1 MSGENVFQRYLSKKY
16 KIDNLTVQGAGPVIT
31 ISREMGCFAGD
42 IAVKLVNKINQ
53 YIETNDSKKKWCWIS
68 KEILEK
74 SAEELKIKPER
85 ISHIFDAKK
94 KALFEDLAD
103 SFIKKYYVSDSQ
115 IIATIQNIIRTS
127 AYEGRAVIV
136 GRASAVI
143 TNEIQRALHIKLI
156 APVDFRVKLLC
167 NKLKVTKKE
176 AKNSLVETD
185 RKRDAFIKFFRGTK
199 PENDYYD
206 VILNRARFD
215 EDKIVDIIFDLAKLR
230 KLI

>member
-16 KIDNLTVQGAGPVIT
+16 KIDNLTDKGAGPVIT
-31 ISREMGCFAGD
+31 ISREMGCFAGG
-42 IAVKLVNKINQ
+42 IAEKLVNKINQ
-53 YIETNDSKKKWCWIS
+53 YIETSDSKKKWCWIS

-74 SAEELKIKPER
+74 SAKELQINPER

-94 KALFEDLAD
+94 KALLEDLAD

-136 GRASAVI
+136 GRASAI
-143 TNEIQRALHIKLI
+143 ISNEIQRALHVKLI

-167 NKLKVTKKE
+167 SNFKVTQKFAKKTLE
-176 AKNSLVETD
+176 ETD
-185 RKRDAFIKFFRGTK
+185 RKREAFIKFFRGTK

-206 VILNRARFD
+206 VILNRAGFN
-215 EDKIVDIIFDLAKLR
+215 EDKIVDIIFEIAMVK

>member
-16 KIDNLTVQGAGPVIT
+16 KLENLTDKGAGPVIT

-42 IAVKLVNKINQ
+42 IAEKLVRKINN
-53 YIETNDSKKKWCWIS
+53 ELDSTDSKKKWNWIS

-94 KALFEDLAD
+94 KVLLQDLAD
-103 SFIKKYYVSDSQ
+103 SLIKKYYVSDSQ
-115 IIATIQNIIRTS
+115 IIATIHHIIQS
-127 AYEGRAVIV
+127 YAYTGRVVIV

-143 TNEIQRALHIKLI
+143 TNEIRKALHVKMV
-156 APVDFRVKLLC
+156 ASVDFRVKLLC
-167 NKLKVTKKE
+167 NNLKVTQKLARKTLE
-176 AKNSLVETD
+176 DND
-185 RKRDAFIKFFRGTK
+185 RKRESFIKFFRGNK

-206 VILNRARFD
+206 IIVNRANFD
-215 EDKIVDIIFDLAKLR
+215 EDSIVDIIYNLAVMKKL
-230 KLI
+230 L